1 MFAEESWYR
10 ERPEPEVRREG
21 VLAPH
26 PHAVGPGSRGG
37 LDFTL
42 RGAHGVD
49 LVYAAG
55 VEDRLA
61 RFVGLPLVAHGK
73 LVDVNGV
80 VELWIGRI
88 ESAR

>member
-1 MFAEESWYR
+1 MFANESWYI

-37 LDFTL
+37 LNFVLSGLDGT
-42 RGAHGVD
+42 D

-61 RFVGLPLVAHGK
+61 RLVGRTIVVHGK
-73 LVDVNGV
+73 LVPVDGV
-80 VELWIGRI
+80 VELWIGSI
-88 ESAR
+88 EPR